1 VAERPDSSPAVPPAG
16 PPSASGHSSP
26 AGQKAWGGVFSEPT
40 DRRVEAFSES
50 ISYDRRLA
58 DDDIDGSI
66 AHARMLAATGI
77 ISAAEAEAIA
87 RGLEE
92 IRAEIHS
99 GRFEYS
105 IAKEDIHLHVES
117 ALTARLG
124 DVGRKLHTARSRN
137 DQVATDL
144 RLHCRRAIDRL
155 DAALEALQRSFVGLA
170 HATRG
175 LVIPGYTHVR
185 RAQPVLAA
193 HQLLSWCEKL
203 DRDRQRLADC
213 RRRTNIL
220 ALGSGALAGT
230 SLPIDRDHVA
240 AALGFDGVAANS
252 LDGASDRDF
261 VCELAF
267 VIALAMVHLSQW
279 AEEWIQWSG
288 EEYGFLELPQA
299 FCTGS
304 SIMPQKINPD
314 VLELIRG
321 KSARTVGN
329 LQSLLVLL
337 KGLPTAYNRD
347 LQEDKESIFDSIDTL
362 EAALGVA
369 APLVAATR
377 FNGARIAATLA
388 RGHLDATSLMEA
400 LIAAGL
406 PQRTAHETVGRLV
419 RLAMTRGLALEEL
432 SDEEFS
438 KEWGGW
444 NPGFRGALGAS
455 RAVERMVSFGS
466 TAPGRVA
473 DQIAAWQRRLA
484 PAPGGH

>member
-1 VAERPDSSPAVPPAG
+1 MTDPVPPQHRPEPLA
-16 PPSASGHSSP
+16 P
-26 AGQKAWGGVFSEPT
+26 KAWGGVFSEAT
-40 DRRVEAFSES
+40 DGRVEAFSES

-77 ISAAEAEAIA
+77 VSAAEAESIE

-92 IRAEIHS
+92 IRAEIHA
-99 GRFEYS
+99 GTFVYS

-155 DAALEALQRSFVGLA
+155 DGALAGLQRAFLA
-170 HATRG
+170 LADAHRD
-175 LVIPGYTHVR
+175 LVIPGYTHLR
-185 RAQPVLAA
+185 RAQPLLAA
-193 HQLLSWCEKL
+193 HQLLGWCERV

-213 RRRTNIL
+213 RRRTNL
-220 ALGSGALAGT
+220 LPLGSGALAGT

-240 AALGFDGVAANS
+240 ATLGFEGVTANS

-267 VIALAMVHLSQW
+267 VVALAMVHLSQW
-279 AEEWIQWSG
+279 AEEWILWSG
-288 EEYGFLELPQA
+288 EEYGFLRLPQA

-314 VLELIRG
+314 VLELVRG
-321 KSARTVGN
+321 KSARAIGN
-329 LQSLLVLL
+329 LQTLLVLL

-347 LQEDKESIFDSIDTL
+347 LQEDKEAIFDSIDTL

-377 FNGARIAATLA
+377 FDAGRIAATLD

-400 LIAAGL
+400 IIASGV

-419 RLAMTRGLALEEL
+419 RRALDKGVALADLA
-432 SDEEFS
+432 DGEFS
-438 KEWGGW
+438 AEWAGW
-444 NPGFRGALGAS
+444 NAALRGALGAS
-455 RAVERMVSFGS
+455 RAVERMRSFGS
-466 TAPGRVA
+466 TAPARVA
-473 DQIAAWQRRLA
+473 DQMERWRRRLEA
-484 PAPGGH
+484 APGGR